1 MSIGFIGAGK
11 VGTALGMYFRANGFL
26 VSGYFSRSEKS
37 SKRSA
42 LLTKSNCFDT
52 PKQLAEVSELIFIT
66 TNDDE
71 IEKVVQQLCQYNCL
85 KPNQIIIHTSGALPS
100 TILSP
105 LKAFGCTV
113 YSMHPL
119 MSFADNEEAA
129 EALKNAY
136 FCIEGDE
143 DKMCELEQMLQALG
157 NKYFKL
163 KPEQK
168 TLYHASACMVSNYLV
183 TLMHSGLK
191 LMKDIDLDTD
201 TAFRALLPL
210 INSTIQNILRF
221 GTENALTGPISRGD
235 KATLSRQL
243 DAISSASPE
252 QLALFTCLAAETIE
266 LASKAKLPDNEEA
279 EKLRAIIKSYTDRR

>member
-11 VGTALGMYFRANGFL
+11 VGTALGMYLKSNGFL
-26 VSGYFSRSEKS
+26 ISGYFSRSEKS
-37 SKRSA
+37 RQQSA
-42 LLTKSNCFDT
+42 LLTQSNCYDT
-52 PKQLAEVSELIFIT
+52 MKQLVEASELIFIT

-71 IEKVVQQLCQYNCL
+71 IERVVQQLCQNSCL
-85 KPNQIIIHTSGALPS
+85 KPNQLVIHTSGALPS

-105 LKAFGCTV
+105 LKAFGCNV

-119 MSFADNEEAA
+119 LSFADIEKAA
-129 EALKNAY
+129 EALKNSY

-143 DKMCELEQMLQALG
+143 EKMPELEHLLQVLG

-183 TLMHSGLK
+183 TLIHSGLK
-191 LMKDIDLDTD
+191 LMENIDIDRE
-201 TAFRALLPL
+201 TAFRAMLPL
-210 INSTIQNILRF
+210 INSTIQNILTF

-235 KATLSRQL
+235 EATLSRQL
-243 DAISSASPE
+243 DAISRTSPE
-252 QLALFTCLAAETIE
+252 QLYLFTHLAAETIE
-266 LASKAKLPDNEEA
+266 LASTAKLKDNEEI
-279 EKLRAIIKSYTDRR
+279 EKLRATIKSYI